1 MKKLI
6 LGLLTSL
13 GIAYSGANL
22 YATTLADNIGVAGGI
37 SVSNFTTD
45 LQTPIMIQMDH
56 FLFLIANQLKS

>member
-45 LQTPIMIQMDH
+45 RGLAVRDDS
-56 FLFLIANQLKS
+56 FRLLLYR